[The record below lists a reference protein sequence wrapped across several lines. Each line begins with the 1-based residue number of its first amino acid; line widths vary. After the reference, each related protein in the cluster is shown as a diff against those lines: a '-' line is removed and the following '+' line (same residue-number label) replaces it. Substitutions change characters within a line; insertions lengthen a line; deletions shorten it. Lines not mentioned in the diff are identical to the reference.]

1 MPDFA
6 FFVYIEF
13 EDTKFVFEWE
23 ILRNAYNRFY
33 SYRDS
38 RDMGTRMMDITSAV
52 NRFMRL
58 YEKDLPNIC
67 SYLKM
72 NYMFMDNNSLN
83 ILINENEIEVRGLLK
98 REERNKKKY
107 EIKEASQCWDL

>member
-1 MPDFA
+1 MSDFA

-23 ILRNAYNRFY
+23 SLREAFSRYY

-52 NRFMRL
+52 NRFTRL
-58 YEKDLPNIC
+58 YENELPNIC

-83 ILINENEIEVRGLLK
+83 ILINENEIEVRGALK
-98 REERNKKKY
+98 REEKERKKT
-107 EIKEASQCWDL
+107 EIESVRQNFEV